1 MSIFTNK
8 VLPTLNGK
16 RQATVKSYREV
27 ENTNGGYMETIWKL
41 EDREFTYN
49 IFPGKDATAG
59 KQVNYVTSAIRRQ
72 LGKDEES
79 LSLIE
84 VLELAKTT
92 PINMWFGYNQ
102 AFNRMDVT
110 FHDTT
115 PIETTATDTDITS
128 IEA

>member
-1 MSIFTNK
+1 MSIFANK

-16 RQATVKSYREV
+16 RSALVKSYREV
-27 ENTNGGYMETIWKL
+27 ENTNGGYMEVIFKL
-41 EDREFTYN
+41 EDRDTTYN

-59 KQVNYVTSAIRRQ
+59 KQVNYVTSAVRRQ

-79 LSLIE
+79 LSLID
-84 VLELAKTT
+84 VLELAKTN
-92 PINMWFGYNQ
+92 PINIWFGYNQ

-115 PIETTATDTDITS
+115 PIESAVADDTINS